1 MDEPLASL
9 DVARRGEVLP
19 FIEKLSAEVQIPIVY
34 VTHNVDEL
42 VRLAATVV
50 VLDAGRTVSAAPLE
64 ATMLKPDLVPYFGGA
79 EAGAVVAVTVAGH
92 DEADGL
98 TRLAFPGGEF
108 LVPRLDL
115 AVGSRRRVRIHARDV
130 ALARVEP
137 AAISML
143 NVLRGTVAEV
153 GGAERPQVDVLVD
166 VGVRLWARI
175 TRKSAAALGLS
186 PGVPIYA
193 LIKSVAV
200 DPGEAGR

>member
-1 MDEPLASL
+1 
-9 DVARRGEVLP
+9 
-19 FIEKLSAEVQIPIVY
+19 
-34 VTHNVDEL
+34 
-42 VRLAATVV
+42 
-50 VLDAGRTVSAAPLE
+50 
-64 ATMLKPDLVPYFGGA
+64 MLKPDLVPYFCGA